1 MTANS
6 LIDLTLEK
14 IAKGYSPGTLPWI
27 KVDRPDDWRRMVGLE
42 GEINERALKED
53 ISELKKVLEH
63 YQELI
68 FSMVKKFETPKGK
81 PESCLN
87 G

>member
-6 LIDLTLEK
+6 LIDVALGM

-53 ISELKKVLEH
+53 INGLKKALEH

-68 FSMVKKFETPKGK
+68 IRMVKNFEIPKEK
-81 PESCLN
+81 N
-87 G
+87 GELFER

>member
-6 LIDLTLEK
+6 LIDLTLGK
-14 IAKGYSPGTLPWI
+14 IAKGYSPGILPWI
-27 KVDRPDDWRRMVGLE
+27 KVDRPDDWKRMVGLE

-53 ISELKKVLEH
+53 INELKKALEH

-68 FSMVKKFETPKGK
+68 IRMVKKFETPKGK
-81 PESCLN
+81 N
-87 G
+87 GELFER